1 MNTQHIICIQDWYYV
16 SAGYIHKQ
24 PGPFCVEAVCLNS
37 HIVTAVFVLLLLEDE
52 IWRGLTV
59 ASSNQV
65 GGSDNTSSWQVLV
78 KR

>member
-1 MNTQHIICIQDWYYV
+1 M

-52 IWRGLTV
+52 IWMVMTV

-65 GGSDNTSSWQVLV
+65 GVSDDNSSWQVLV